1 MLNACT
7 VNCSWFQRLLLPPL
21 PIPALLYRITKEPKS
36 IRKKDVIGIT
46 TKKDPYYGSNIRDKF
61 LLDKL
66 KR

>member
-21 PIPALLYRITKEPKS
+21 PIPALLYRITKEPKR

-46 TKKDPYYGSNIRDKF
+46 TKIKILITDLTFVINF
-61 LLDKL
+61 F
-66 KR
+66 